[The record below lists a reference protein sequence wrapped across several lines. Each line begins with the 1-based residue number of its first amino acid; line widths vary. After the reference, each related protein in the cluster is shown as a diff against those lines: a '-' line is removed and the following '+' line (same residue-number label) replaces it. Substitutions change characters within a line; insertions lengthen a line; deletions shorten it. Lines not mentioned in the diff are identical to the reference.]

1 MNSTKK
7 NLMKNFNLYL
17 LIFLLYFVTTIIRV
31 IPDGFHPDSLVYMSM
46 AVDMADGTSSFWHLH
61 FTDELFNNFYEHPP
75 LGIVT
80 MAIPFYIFG
89 NTLLVDK
96 LYGIVFGIFIA
107 LLISAIVG
115 LVLKKH
121 KRNALLLA
129 LFYFL
134 AFPITSN
141 TLENNLLEIPATL
154 FILFS
159 VYFFL
164 KYALLNLNR
173 TLYATLFSLSIFGA
187 FLVKGPVTI
196 FPLVVPFF
204 YFLLFSNIYSFKEML
219 RFYGFTALFS
229 LLLISALYFYPE
241 SNHYISTYF
250 HNQIISSIDGSR
262 GGNEHFK
269 LISQLLTDISA
280 IFFISFLS
288 VSISQKKFAK
298 LPFSKLFW
306 LFILI
311 GLSGSLPLEVSPRQ
325 HDYYIFPSLAF
336 FAIAFAI
343 LFVQEVSTLL
353 KKLYGYKFIVLLNTI
368 LVITSIIITTDKLNS
383 NSRYKNFYND
393 FIKAN
398 VDIKTDSKIGTCVS
412 NPEDYAKFYNN
423 IGLKANLKRHYRA
436 EITKNGRE
444 QEYYLTTKSSLKD
457 CQPDETKYL
466 FIGQEN
472 ASYYLIYR
480 KLTN

>member
-1 MNSTKK
+1 MKK
-7 NLMKNFNLYL
+7 MLHLMKNFNLYL

-46 AVDMADGTSSFWHLH
+46 AVDMVDGSSSFWHLH
-61 FTDELFNNFYEHPP
+61 FTDGLFNNFYEHPP

-89 NTLLVDK
+89 DSLLVDK
-96 LYGIVFGIFIA
+96 LYGIVFGILIA
-107 LLISAIVG
+107 FLISAIIG
-115 LVLKKH
+115 LVLKEQ
-121 KRNALLLA
+121 KRNALLLS

-134 AFPITSN
+134 AFPITGN

-164 KYALLNLNR
+164 KYALLKLNSV
-173 TLYATLFSLSIFGA
+173 LYAALFTLSIFGA

-196 FPLVVPFF
+196 FPLAVPFF
-204 YFLLFSNIYSFKEML
+204 YFLLFSNSYSLKEML
-219 RFYGFTALFS
+219 KFYGLITLFS
-229 LLLISALYFYPE
+229 LLFSSALYLYPE

-250 HNQIISSIDGSR
+250 HNQIVSSIDGSR
-262 GGNEHFK
+262 GGDEHFK
-269 LISQLLTDISA
+269 LTSQLLTDLSA
-280 IFFISFLS
+280 IFFISFIA
-288 VSISQKKFAK
+288 VCISQKKFVK

-306 LFILI
+306 LFIFI

-336 FAIAFAI
+336 FAIALAV
-343 LFVQEVSTLL
+343 LFVQPVTSLL
-353 KKLYGYKFIVLLNTI
+353 KKLYGHRFIAILNAILLI
-368 LVITSIIITTDKLNS
+368 ASLAISSDKLHS

-393 FIKAN
+393 FINADVN
-398 VDIKTDSKIGTCVS
+398 IEQNSKIATCVS
-412 NPEDYAKFYNN
+412 NPIDYDKFYNN

-436 EITKNGRE
+436 EITKNGSE
-444 QEYYLTTKSSLKD
+444 EEYYLTTKSSLKK
-457 CQPDETKYL
+457 CQPDELKYIY
-466 FIGQEN
+466 IGQKEAN
-472 ASYYLIYR
+472 YYLIYKQIR
-480 KLTN
+480 D